1 MKYEKLDY
9 TEDEIKEL
17 VKWFEG
23 RKLPEELWMDDASHL
38 TNTKDTVE
46 KTITLIENNK
56 HSVTLMGFVY
66 TLEKIRLK
74 LQEMEQEG
82 NPATKNT

>member
-23 RKLPEELWMDDASHL
+23 RKLPEELLMDDASHL